1 MSTRGVVGFVVDGVE
16 KLFTRHHDA
25 YPDSLGAEVVEW
37 LTRHREALLHPVPG
51 GVVDRVRALRLM
63 RAEPTPADVG
73 RMREVLLARARD
85 VRQRA
90 WIGEVSDEELVDMST
105 EDLDALLEIGFGWD
119 DPTVPLDSVFCE
131 WGYVI
136 DLDTARLE
144 VYRGF
149 QEAPHRA
156 GRFADRPSTGSSY
169 PVALLASWPLT
180 GLPDNDHLETMT
192 EEG

>member
-1 MSTRGVVGFVVDGVE
+1 
-16 KLFTRHHDA
+16 
-25 YPDSLGAEVVEW
+25 
-37 LTRHREALLHPVPG
+37 
-51 GVVDRVRALRLM
+51 M
-63 RAEPTPADVG
+63 RAEPTPADAE

-85 VRQRA
+85 LQQRA

-119 DPTVPLDSVFCE
+119 DPTFPLDSVFCE

-149 QEAPHRA
+149 QEAPHQA
-156 GRFADRPSTGSSY
+156 GRFADRPPTGNSD

-180 GLPDNDHLETMT
+180 DLPDHDHLETMT
-192 EEG
+192 EEE